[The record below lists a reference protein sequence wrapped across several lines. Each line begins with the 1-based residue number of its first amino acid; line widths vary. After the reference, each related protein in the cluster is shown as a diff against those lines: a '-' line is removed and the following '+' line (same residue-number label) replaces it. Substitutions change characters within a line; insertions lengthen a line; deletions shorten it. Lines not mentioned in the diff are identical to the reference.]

1 MSLSQN
7 YPNGYESVLYPRSSN
22 FQENILPK
30 IHDSGMG
37 GNSSAYN
44 SNQVGGGKRYKR
56 MRKSVRKMRRS
67 YRGRR
72 YRRRGTMKRR

>member
-1 MSLSQN
+1 MSHSQN
-7 YPNGYESVLYPRSSN
+7 YSTAGYTPDNVLP
-22 FQENILPK
+22 Q

-56 MRKSVRKMRRS
+56 MRKSMRKMRRS
-67 YRGRR
+67 TRGRR